1 MELKILCVHGVGRHP
16 HGGPWEGAWR
26 ESIQRPLAQLD
37 PSVVPVIEFVYL
49 DDIFDQFEIS
59 PLDVL
64 EALVKL
70 GTSALVS
77 PFRQPKSL
85 GDSIRWTAGMV
96 VQWVENDK
104 LRRLTRERVAQD
116 IRRFDPH
123 MVVAHSLGSL
133 VCYDAFTT
141 GDGPDLVARR
151 RFVSAGSQIGNPFVM
166 GNFAIGRLT
175 PLNTADFWYHLY
187 NKEDDV
193 FTAEVRMSAPNFTQ
207 VDTHFDIAGLADHDV
222 TQYMGHGSTANT
234 VWADAVMALHGQAI
248 PRRFEPTAKELVRL
262 NKGPARQTQKPTK
275 RALLVGINE
284 YADPSQ
290 NLEGC
295 VNDVFLVSSLLQES
309 GFAAEDIRVVLND
322 RATCSG
328 LIDRLDWLL
337 DGAAAGDTRFFY
349 YSGHGAQVPQYG
361 VGERIDQVQETLVLH
376 DFDWSAGRAFT
387 DEQFHALQPAALR
400 PAVRRD
406 VRLLPFRRHDTRR
419 RPPHPG
425 HGPAGRHPPPDAE
438 VGCQARD
445 VGPARFPGTG
455 ATV

>member
-175 PLNTADFWYHLY
+175 PLKT
-187 NKEDDV
+187 
-193 FTAEVRMSAPNFTQ
+193 MS
-207 VDTHFDIAGLADHDV
+207 
-222 TQYMGHGSTANT
+222 S
-234 VWADAVMALHGQAI
+234 
-248 PRRFEPTAKELVRL
+248 
-262 NKGPARQTQKPTK
+262 
-275 RALLVGINE
+275 
-284 YADPSQ
+284 
-290 NLEGC
+290 
-295 VNDVFLVSSLLQES
+295 
-309 GFAAEDIRVVLND
+309 
-322 RATCSG
+322 
-328 LIDRLDWLL
+328 
-337 DGAAAGDTRFFY
+337 
-349 YSGHGAQVPQYG
+349 
-361 VGERIDQVQETLVLH
+361 
-376 DFDWSAGRAFT
+376 
-387 DEQFHALQPAALR
+387 
-400 PAVRRD
+400 
-406 VRLLPFRRHDTRR
+406 
-419 RPPHPG
+419 PPKC
-425 HGPAGRHPPPDAE
+425 
-438 VGCQARD
+438 GCQPPTSRRSTRISISRAWPITTSPSTWAMAAPPTRC
-445 VGPARFPGTG
+445 GRMR
-455 ATV
+455 